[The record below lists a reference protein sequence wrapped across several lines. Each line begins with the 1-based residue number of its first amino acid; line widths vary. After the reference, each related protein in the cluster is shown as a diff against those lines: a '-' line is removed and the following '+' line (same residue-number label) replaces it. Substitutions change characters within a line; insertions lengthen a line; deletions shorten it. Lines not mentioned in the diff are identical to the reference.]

1 MYPGCLLKWDGRS
14 GNISV
19 QSLQFQGEAD
29 MVHANTS
36 QKYKVVDGD
45 LAEPPLCG
53 SEGKFCPHH
62 EHYPGT
68 CFCRA
73 EWISHTQ
80 VNTKSSQMV
89 GFAPAVS
96 KATDRSIAFLYFAMF
111 LVTSSSYLY
120 VSTVSLKRNSSLI

>member
-53 SEGKFCPHH
+53 SEGNSAHTMSTIQVPASV
-62 EHYPGT
+62 GLSG
-68 CFCRA
+68 
-73 EWISHTQ
+73 SHILRSTP
-80 VNTKSSQMV
+80 S
-89 GFAPAVS
+89 PA
-96 KATDRSIAFLYFAMF
+96 RW
-111 LVTSSSYLY
+111 
-120 VSTVSLKRNSSLI
+120 